1 MFWNAPNHQIIIKS
15 RCGFFV
21 AVALEWRGSGMKR
34 CMGEATHS
42 CQSHRKIRSCSQC
55 CDKVSKLCSVKK
67 RGQFQN
73 GTQIYSL
80 WTMSHYMRIWY
91 NMILYIQIGQLVDDQ
106 PSSGSIR
113 DGNLVW
119 FRCLKVAQEPEVLV
133 MRKWWYIS
141 VTCIYLEPVWP
152 LFWGLNP
159 PKEGPFQSQEGS
171 FGFQVDMHRC
181 SSEFTLANGV
191 LDVSWRRFFSRIGR
205 NGLHRSLGWR
215 GFRWIKHICHLQ
227 TPDIIHINSHLIS
240 LISQNCVYAYMCVV
254 LGIMYNR

>member
-1 MFWNAPNHQIIIKS
+1 MFWNASNHQINIKS
-15 RCGFFV
+15 RCGSFCACCSWV
-21 AVALEWRGSGMKR
+21 AWQWDEAVHGRSKTRLPKPPKNSVLQPVLWQSFEALLSEKARSVPKWN
-34 CMGEATHS
+34 A
-42 CQSHRKIRSCSQC
+42 KI
-55 CDKVSKLCSVKK
+55 LLM
-67 RGQFQN
+67 N
-73 GTQIYSL
+73 YESL
-80 WTMSHYMRIWY
+80 SD

-106 PSSGSIR
+106 ASSGSIW

-119 FRCLKVAQEPEVLV
+119 FRCLKVAQEPEVLA
-133 MRKWWYIS
+133 MSKWWYIS

-159 PKEGPFQSQEGS
+159 PKEGLFQSKQGS

-181 SSEFTLANGV
+181 SEFTLANWV
-191 LDVSWRRFFSRIGR
+191 LDVSWRRFSSRIGR

-240 LISQNCVYAYMCVV
+240 LISQNCVYAYMWVV